1 MGSGE
6 MYVKVVVEP
15 HPVFS
20 IDGDDIYFDVPITP
34 WEAALGADIEVT
46 GIEGRI
52 PIRIASGTQGGAR
65 VRLRGE
71 GLKRRDGTRGDAY
84 GRLNIVVP
92 RNPGEPEKALY
103 RELARIA
110 GFNPRSRDHSQ

>member
-1 MGSGE
+1 

-20 IDGDDIYFDVPITP
+20 IDGDDLHFEVPITP
-34 WEAALGADIEVT
+34 WEAALGAEIEVS
-46 GIEGRI
+46 GIEGSLQ
-52 PIRIASGTQGGAR
+52 IRITPGATGGAR

-84 GRLNIVVP
+84 CRLNMVVP
-92 RNPGEPEKALY
+92 KNPGEQEKALY
-103 RELARIA
+103 RELARITA
-110 GFNPRSRDHSQ
+110 FNPRSRDHSG